1 MVEYTFSLL
10 HDDVQAACLR
20 LALFEH
26 HFSLAQATQ
35 AFKVNWRVASG
46 LVDASCLE
54 GSVDSRGET
63 RFSMPIVIRLYAR
76 QVALERDV
84 YHQLMLEFTQYWA
97 NEIKQIL
104 QRWEQTIDLSLL
116 RESYTTIRGCLQW
129 AAIYEHTQL
138 LELVGGLWKFWLH
151 YESPEGRLW
160 LRSAMSMASDQQRSE
175 LQQILLLFS

>member
-1 MVEYTFSLL
+1 
-10 HDDVQAACLR
+10 
-20 LALFEH
+20 
-26 HFSLAQATQ
+26 
-35 AFKVNWRVASG
+35 
-46 LVDASCLE
+46 
-54 GSVDSRGET
+54 
-63 RFSMPIVIRLYAR
+63 
-76 QVALERDV
+76 
-84 YHQLMLEFTQYWA
+84 MLEFTQYWA

-104 QRWEQTIDLSLL
+104 QRWEQTIERAKDHGELLTPMNDLSLL